1 MKIVT
6 LVSGGIDSALI
17 LTKFLEKGYDVYPL
31 HINYNH
37 LAEPKEWDSCQK
49 ICKKLGIRPYRM
61 DIPGF
66 GKLPSGLTVQDV
78 DIYEHAFLP
87 TRNLVFITLGAA
99 YGYTKS
105 ANVVAIGLLV
115 DHMFPDQTREFVD
128 KAEISISAALG
139 TNIHVLTPLIKLN
152 KVEVLRLADKYD
164 LVKMTYYCHSGT
176 EPPCGKCISCKE
188 RINAERILNDTK

>member
-1 MKIVT
+1 M
-6 LVSGGIDSALI
+6 
-17 LTKFLEKGYDVYPL
+17 
-31 HINYNH
+31 
-37 LAEPKEWDSCQK
+37 
-49 ICKKLGIRPYRM
+49 
-61 DIPGF
+61 
-66 GKLPSGLTVQDV
+66 
-78 DIYEHAFLP
+78 
-87 TRNLVFITLGAA
+87 
-99 YGYTKS
+99 
-105 ANVVAIGLLV
+105 VAIGLLV